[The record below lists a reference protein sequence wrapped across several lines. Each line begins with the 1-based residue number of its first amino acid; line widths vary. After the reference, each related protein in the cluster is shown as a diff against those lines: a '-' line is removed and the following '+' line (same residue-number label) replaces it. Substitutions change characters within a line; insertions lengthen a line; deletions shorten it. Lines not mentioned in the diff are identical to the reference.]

1 LAAWATVAVAA
12 PVSGGAGYSHAI
24 QQRIDD
30 AGRDSV
36 KAASAITVIVEA
48 DSLAA
53 VASQIAARGGTQR
66 YRWNRL
72 HEISIPAGKL
82 SALIQALP
90 ATALVRLPYPHEPAA
105 VTGQGVAHQ
114 RRRWQGLNQR

>member
-1 LAAWATVAVAA
+1 M
-12 PVSGGAGYSHAI
+12 
-24 QQRIDD
+24 
-30 AGRDSV
+30 
-36 KAASAITVIVEA
+36 IVEA

-53 VASQIAARGGTQR
+53 VAPQIAARGGKQR

-105 VTGQGVAHQ
+105 VTGQGVALTGAGDMQALGQTGAGVTIGVIDLQFSNYINFH
-114 RRRWQGLNQR
+114 